1 MIFVGLRVV
10 RGAVPNDEAERE
22 RLLGRER
29 PQVVG
34 YARAPRLPAPRTCV
48 AQQGA
53 EAERRSVG
61 TVRGSL
67 RRG

>member
-34 YARAPRLPAPRTCV
+34 YRRAPDLRGPA
-48 AQQGA
+48 G
-53 EAERRSVG
+53 
-61 TVRGSL
+61 RG
-67 RRG
+67 G